1 MSECVYVNEAFLL
14 YSKKLPISQ
23 ACISTVSQ
31 SLTLLL
37 DLLRK
42 LACLFLLLFSDWLL
56 HHYEK
61 NVILIQAESCT
72 CVVWRQ
78 EKYFSFYKKKNETT
92 QRQHFAG
99 CIYPQCSWCITWL
112 VSASC
117 VMSSLRRKRFGAFVR
132 KVETRAK
139 KKEWQGRSKKP
150 RNKNYA
156 PRAEAFFCCF

>member
-14 YSKKLPISQ
+14 YSKKLPTSQ

-42 LACLFLLLFSDWLL
+42 LARLFLLLFSDWLL

-72 CVVWRQ
+72 FVVWRQ
-78 EKYFSFYKKKNETT
+78 LRKVLWSLLKKKNETT

-117 VMSSLRRKRFGAFVR
+117 VMSSLRSKRFGASSSGKLR
-132 KVETRAK
+132 REQ
-139 KKEWQGRSKKP
+139 KKEMTGEVEET
-150 RNKNYA
+150 A
-156 PRAEAFFCCF
+156 